1 MAASSTDTGPF
12 PVGALVR
19 LHGLQSRPLLNDR
32 MGTILGPPIPTTG
45 RYPVRVSFEKLLL
58 RRENLAP
65 TTDAAPPATAPDTGA
80 AADAEEETEYV
91 FVSLEGAP
99 EAQGDFDNEEEI
111 ILEGLLTDAP
121 RVTIGGVPYVGEYD
135 EDIGSTLYF
144 DRSRLQQVADGQDR
158 ALNEL
163 RERPADDEQALVA
176 VSSKRLKF
184 A

>member
-1 MAASSTDTGPF
+1 M
-12 PVGALVR
+12 
-19 LHGLQSRPLLNDR
+19 
-32 MGTILGPPIPTTG
+32 
-45 RYPVRVSFEKLLL
+45 RVSFEKLLL
-58 RRENLAP
+58 LGARIWRRRRTQRRRLPLPTLALLRMRRRKRNTFSSASRVRRRLKAIL
-65 TTDAAPPATAPDTGA
+65 TT
-80 AADAEEETEYV
+80 
-91 FVSLEGAP
+91 
-99 EAQGDFDNEEEI
+99 QEEI